1 MADGGKTLLKGGRL
15 AEGDNDRVPTA
26 VFPRGRWQSLVR
38 TIPIWLTLT
47 RAMIGGWRRHSFDA
61 LGSFDEQVVQ
71 RRIVPVLV
79 GASDAELAALT
90 DYARLNQERQI
101 YFARTLL
108 LAYFTVPFTV
118 LAIVAQLSPGSITG
132 WMSAPRGEFGP
143 YASGIGGAIGGVFTA
158 IALVLLNEA
167 RARLLVLALEIVAIE
182 RRFRA
187 SVIEDDR
194 QTPP

>member
-1 MADGGKTLLKGGRL
+1 MAERGNAVVATS
-15 AEGDNDRVPTA
+15 
-26 VFPRGRWQSLVR
+26 VFPRARWQSLVG

-47 RAMIGGWRRHSFDA
+47 RAVIGGWRRHSFDA
-61 LGSFDEQVVQ
+61 LGSFDDQVVR
-71 RRIVPVLV
+71 RRIAPVLI

-132 WMSAPRGEFGP
+132 WLSAPQGQFGP
-143 YASGIGGAIGGVFTA
+143 YASGIGGAFAGVFTA

-167 RARLLVLALEIVAIE
+167 RARLLLLALEIVAIE
-182 RRFRA
+182 RRYRA
-187 SVIEDDR
+187 SFSEDDP